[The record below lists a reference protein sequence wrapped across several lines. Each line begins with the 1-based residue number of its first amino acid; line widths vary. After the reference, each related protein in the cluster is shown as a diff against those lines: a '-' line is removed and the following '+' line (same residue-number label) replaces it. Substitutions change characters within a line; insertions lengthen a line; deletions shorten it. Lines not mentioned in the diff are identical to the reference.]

1 MIPEGNPMSHALH
14 ARKQAKTEI
23 ALQVALWITWN
34 LTFADGHTASNTPDL
49 FRPPKLS
56 GAGPGQY
63 WGGGPPGKTL
73 GCCQLLIPAVWLM
86 HFPELTSYMWL
97 NRFNASLNL
106 ALPSQ
111 RSLHNAPIFRLL
123 LKVAVNGTHQ
133 CDFLNFCGGLGPQ
146 HTMYL
151 RLAGWPAMCV
161 LSFHVLIFLF
171 NLKNFFFI
179 ESAADTDICCPI
191 IEFTKEWK

>member
-1 MIPEGNPMSHALH
+1 MEVTGRVDLGAGQAGCRSHRSHFGSRYKLGCCGH
-14 ARKQAKTEI
+14 AGLFGRGFEPGEVQSHSPDVTSGAWLDT
-23 ALQVALWITWN
+23 VV
-34 LTFADGHTASNTPDL
+34 ADGHTASNAPDL

-73 GCCQLLIPAVWLM
+73 GCCQLFGLFARLLP
-86 HFPELTSYMWL
+86 TSPIVLHAAAISAWQC
-97 NRFNASLNL
+97 
-106 ALPSQ
+106 LPSQ

-146 HTMYL
+146 HLT
-151 RLAGWPAMCV
+151 V
-161 LSFHVLIFLF
+161 VFV
-171 NLKNFFFI
+171 
-179 ESAADTDICCPI
+179 
-191 IEFTKEWK
+191 